1 MLLIICIEL
10 KRGRERK
17 GERDATARIVR
28 GPAEVDGSHR
38 DGRAFG
44 ERWLESGENEA
55 EIGDVVVHQDVDRT
69 WRALLV
75 TEGGYL
81 VEARPDAED
90 GSQWYDRTRFVSFR
104 REVARLAALDAPGR
118 RAEVERQRA
127 IAEDRLRRRC
137 VERGADFA
145 VCRDADPDG
154 PAPTPALAAEYNRGW
169 RRVRGPVRTLRTARA
184 ALRAVDAVREAAEP
198 SARRVALRAREAA
211 LEGELG
217 AVRREMAGLPPAA
230 PDGDP

>member
-1 MLLIICIEL
+1 ME
-10 KRGRERK
+10 E
-17 GERDATARIVR
+17 
-28 GPAEVDGSHR
+28 SHR

-75 TEGGYL
+75 VEGGHL

-90 GSQWYDRTRFVSFR
+90 GSQWYDRSRFVSFR
-104 REVARLAALDAPGR
+104 REVSRLAGLDAGGR

-127 IAEDRLRRRC
+127 IAEGRLRRRC
-137 VERGADFA
+137 GEEGAGFA

-154 PAPTPALAAEYNRGW
+154 PAPTPELAAQYGRKW
-169 RRVRGPVRTLRTARA
+169 SRVRGPARTLRAAAA
-184 ALRAVDAVREAAEP
+184 ALRAVDAALEAAEP
-198 SARRVALRAREAA
+198 SARRAALAAREAA
-211 LEGELG
+211 LDAELEV
-217 AVRREMAGLPPAA
+217 VRREMAALPPAEPGGGA
-230 PDGDP
+230 